1 MNIVFCFRALFIV
14 ERRRRSSS
22 KGEGE
27 DKLWSRAHHMTAQV
41 NRGGYRVGKEDEL
54 GYAEEEESRPAQ
66 RRKEEKEKAK
76 LGGACWANATGPLFF
91 FLSPYFFLVH
101 SIFFQ
106 PSYSFYSTL
115 IIPEEC

>member
-76 LGGACWANATGPLFF
+76 LGGACWANATGPLLFF
-91 FLSPYFFLVH
+91 SFSVLLFGPQHFLPTF
-101 SIFFQ
+101 I
-106 PSYSFYSTL
+106 L
-115 IIPEEC
+115 ILFNSHNS